1 MQLKA
6 IRLRFH
12 RKGIDQAGAS
22 CVRKRGLTMAADKQ
36 EREERGGAF
45 AQLKNWFQNRPFR
58 VFPFPEHLR
67 GYSRDAF
74 SGDCRAGLNVA
85 LLAFP
90 QGMAYA
96 LIAGLPIEY
105 GIYGGAVAAVLG
117 GLFAGSRFITLGPTN
132 ATSVMLASAF
142 AAMPIIDPAVRASL
156 LPMLLLLVGVILVA
170 GSFLRLANVIQYIS
184 QTVVTG
190 YITAAALL
198 IIAGQVPKMLGVS
211 LNPEASSFVEKV
223 ISLVGELH
231 HTQLE
236 PLAIAAL
243 TAIVFYGL
251 KAMPLTRAWP
261 NVAITLV
268 VVSGL
273 TAACRTFIEIPQ
285 FHWEAVTLLDSI
297 NPTHW
302 PVGVTLQFEQ
312 ARDLANTA
320 LAIALLCVLE
330 GTSIG
335 KNLAAR
341 SGERLDSDQ
350 EMYAIGM
357 ANLGSAFLGGM
368 PASGS
373 LTRSKLSWSSGGRT
387 PLASLIS
394 GIIVAIGAFL
404 IGGFIK
410 YIPMTVLATL
420 VVTIGVSLYDKRAI
434 TVVTS
439 STKSDRLVFWVTF
452 ISGLVLALDIAI
464 YIGAGLSIILFLRKA
479 AAPELVEYGIS
490 GEGELGERGEGIE
503 RALPEVS
510 IIHAEGDLFFGAAE
524 MFRDQ
529 MRRVSDEENLKIVV
543 CKLRNARH
551 LDATT
556 VMALEEL
563 VKYMNEQGRYLILT
577 EVRPSVMEV
586 LVESRLIHFLN
597 GKNGEPFVFEDTPEN
612 PPLST
617 AKGLRRAQE
626 LLGHQQANVRIY
638 VKPSAEVKG

>member
-1 MQLKA
+1 MA
-6 IRLRFH
+6 SDRIAGLREF
-12 RKGIDQAGAS
+12 
-22 CVRKRGLTMAADKQ
+22 LT
-36 EREERGGAF
+36 R
-45 AQLKNWFQNRPFR
+45 RPFSF
-58 VFPFPEHLR
+58 FPLPRHLR
-67 GYSRDAF
+67 GYSRASLQGDAV
-74 SGDCRAGLNVA
+74 AGLNVA

-105 GIYGGAVAAVLG
+105 GIYGGAVAALLG

-142 AAMPIIDPAVRASL
+142 AAAGIAEPELRATF
-156 LPMLLLLVGVILVA
+156 LPLLLLMVGALLVA
-170 GSFLRLANVIQYIS
+170 GAFLRLANVIQYIS

-198 IIAGQVPKMLGVS
+198 IIAGQAPKMLGIT
-211 LNPEASSFVEKV
+211 LDPGASTFIEKV
-223 ISLVGELH
+223 IAIGQNLGHSQV
-231 HTQLE
+231 E
-236 PLAIAAL
+236 PMTVAAV

-251 KAMPLTRAWP
+251 KILPATRRWP
-261 NVAITLV
+261 NVALTLII
-268 VVSGL
+268 VSAL
-273 TAACRTFIEIPQ
+273 TAWGATSIDLAFFQWTNLP
-285 FHWEAVTLLDSI
+285 LLDSI
-297 NPTHW
+297 NPTEW
-302 PVGVTLQFEQ
+302 PVGAEIRFEN
-312 ARDLANTA
+312 ARQLANAA
-320 LAIALLCVLE
+320 LAVALLCVLE

-387 PLASLIS
+387 PAASLIS
-394 GIIVAIGAFL
+394 GVIVAAGAFL
-404 IGGFIK
+404 VGEYIRF
-410 YIPMTVLATL
+410 IPMTVLATL
-420 VVTIGVSLYDKRAI
+420 VVTIGISLYDKRAI

-439 STKSDRLVFWVTF
+439 STGSDRLVFWVTF
-452 ISGLVLALDIAI
+452 VSGLVLALDTAI

-490 GEGELGERGEGIE
+490 GEGELSERGQGVE
-503 RALPEVS
+503 RASPEVS
-510 IIHAEGDLFFGAAE
+510 IIHAEGDLFFGSAE

-529 MRRVSDEENLKIVV
+529 MRRVSDEANLKIVI

-563 VKYMNEQGRYLILT
+563 VKYMNEQGRYLILS
-577 EVRPSVMEV
+577 EVRPGVMRV
-586 LVESRLIHFLN
+586 LRQSRLLDFLN
-597 GKNGEPFVFEDTPEN
+597 GPGGEPFVFEDTPEN

-617 AKGLRRAQE
+617 AQALRRAQE
-626 LLGHQQANVRIY
+626 LLGHQEANIRIY
-638 VKPSAEVKG
+638 VKPTPAQPDETAENARS